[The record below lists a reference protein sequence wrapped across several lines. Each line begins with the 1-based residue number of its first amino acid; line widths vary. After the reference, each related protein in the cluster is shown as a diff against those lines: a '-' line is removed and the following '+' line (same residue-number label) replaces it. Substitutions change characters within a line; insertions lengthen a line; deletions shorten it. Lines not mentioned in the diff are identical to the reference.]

1 MYMQSP
7 GGFGLM
13 WICIESKEQGMKGK
27 KRIQERKDSSAAALY
42 IRLYKKNREVRVGWF
57 SPGRDP
63 QHQRLVPP
71 WLALASR
78 WWFLHLSFI
87 FLCCFFLFCFAI
99 CYVFYSFSSEQPR
112 FFFIGVVGVE
122 NSHLVVFMNYRYGT
136 TASGSGFYCFFCFHN
151 TWSRAMRIKV
161 KRNTFSPNASLAYFF
176 ASENGWNEETKGKS

>member
-1 MYMQSP
+1 MQSP

-13 WICIESKEQGMKGK
+13 WICIGSKEQGMKGK
-27 KRIQERKDSSAAALY
+27 RRIQERKDSSAAALY

-87 FLCCFFLFCFAI
+87 FLCCFFFVLFCDLL
-99 CYVFYSFSSEQPR
+99 C
-112 FFFIGVVGVE
+112 FFILFLPSNRG
-122 NSHLVVFMNYRYGT
+122 SSL
-136 TASGSGFYCFFCFHN
+136 SGSLGLRTVTSLSSWIIDMEPRQVEAAFIAFFVFTIHGRELWGLRWN
-151 TWSRAMRIKV
+151 GIHFLPMR
-161 KRNTFSPNASLAYFF
+161 L
-176 ASENGWNEETKGKS
+176 